1 MPGHDGVYC
10 IVSDGKL
17 DCSIQGLNMLSPVG
31 TYTGRLRPRG
41 LAASPLYN
49 IFDRKG
55 TPSGVRR
62 KSHATVESTL
72 SLASGS
78 CYGKSW
84 LELTLHF
91 AYLTE
96 VYSSELYESF
106 FSSLVITSLA
116 LFFVF
121 TYLRQFFRAAHAY
134 GQFRPRPSALGEMMA
149 IREQDLA

>member
-116 LFFVF
+116 LFLFLLISDSF
-121 TYLRQFFRAAHAY
+121 SGRHMRTGSSGHAP
-134 GQFRPRPSALGEMMA
+134 QPWVR
-149 IREQDLA
+149 